1 MIKIDL
7 ITGFLGAGK
16 TTFIKKYAS
25 YLIDKGLNI
34 GILENDHGAV
44 NVDMLLLQELRGAN
58 CELEMVAGACS
69 DDCFKRRFKTR
80 LISMAMTGVYDRII
94 VEPSGVFDMDMF
106 FDIVREEP
114 LDRWYEIGNVIAI
127 ADATYIVKNVD
138 PDIIYK
144 PGVIHNINDK
154 AETMH
159 NVNDKTSGMSET
171 DRYILASEIA
181 NAGMIVV
188 SKNDLQKADDTTIAD
203 AFDRLLNSI
212 KCERKL
218 NGHILSRNISDYT
231 NEDYELLLN
240 CGYVRADY
248 VKKSDIRSNYSS
260 VYFLDETFDKSN
272 LEKKINQL
280 FENTDCGEI
289 FRVKGFF
296 SLNGRWYLVNA
307 TKDNY
312 FTEEIK
318 VGQEVFI
325 VVGENLNEDEIRKV
339 LLDN

>member
-44 NVDMLLLQELRGAN
+44 NVDMLLLQELRGEN

-94 VEPSGVFDMDMF
+94 VEPSGVFDMDVF
-106 FDIVREEP
+106 FDIVREDP

-127 ADATYIVKNVD
+127 ADATYIVKNVFSD
-138 PDIIYK
+138 LYK
-144 PGVIHNINDK
+144 
-154 AETMH
+154 M
-159 NVNDKTSGMSET
+159 NDKTSGMSDT

-188 SKNDLQKADDTTIAD
+188 SKNDLQKADDTTLAD

-296 SLNGRWYLVNA
+296 SLHGKWYLVNA

-325 VVGENLNEDEIRKV
+325 VVGENLNEEEIRNT
-339 LLDN
+339 LRDR